1 MRSATHDMN
10 ILLMRSLLL
19 AATIVTLLSAC
30 GGGDEIGL
38 AGAKKFASQ
47 MRAASAI
54 AQTATVSTV
63 TTVTPNMT
71 LDWAEYTFPE
81 LFPKAI
87 AVKFDD
93 VVYEGVHYTA
103 RLYAGTWG
111 ERYLG
116 ITPDGRV
123 FGLGDFTHDQLQ
135 QFDDIAHWSPQ
146 VLADRC
152 NVYPDNCGEPWAASA
167 ARTLALVD
175 GNPMTSG
182 GGLVFTLR
190 PDGTAST
197 SETGLQGDATWT
209 ADGTVLD
216 LTMNAPVTNGYSMDD
231 WTNPATGEVLQLGN
245 RYEFLGVRLEH
256 LTGNNLRGTVRQLAR
271 WRSVWVEGPPAG
283 QVSWESEDGP
293 GFEMKY
299 VDIESRL
306 GVLAAELTVGSRL
319 AGVPSED
326 VDPASGISRED
337 ILRID
342 GPGSGTFELSGKP
355 ATWLLEDGWLTVRAD
370 GLITRRFTR
379 LLSDPTSG
387 LEAWLEGTVS
397 DDPTTPPTYTEADL
411 LVAESGLAF
420 TAETAA
426 RRWRTEG
433 HFLANPSASGN
444 PDYTLNLD
452 GSASGLVQRWQLE
465 EDGTLNLYRVRSNG
479 EWLRRWIPL
488 RRVGNNWIMMEIIDF
503 SYAGRGVTWRI
514 NWQVDLGPAGG

>member
-1 MRSATHDMN
+1 MRGALHDMN
-10 ILLMRSLLL
+10 ILLMRSMLL
-19 AATIVTLLSAC
+19 AASVVSLLGAC
-30 GGGDEIGL
+30 GGGDDDGSAAAMRL
-38 AGAKKFASQ
+38 AGQ
-47 MRAASAI
+47 MRATSAI
-54 AQTATVSTV
+54 AQTATPSTV
-63 TTVTPNMT
+63 STVTPNMT

-123 FGLGDFTHDQLQ
+123 FGLGDFTNDQLQ

-152 NVYPDNCGEPWAASA
+152 DVYPDNCGEPWAAPA

-182 GGLVFTLR
+182 AGLVFTLL
-190 PDGTAST
+190 PDGTART
-197 SETGLQGDATWT
+197 SETGLQGDATWS

-216 LTMNAPVTNGYSMDD
+216 LIMNAPVANGQGVVD
-231 WTNPATGEVLQLGN
+231 WTNPATGEVLQLGI

-256 LTGNNLRGTVRQLAR
+256 VAGNSHRGTVRQLGR
-271 WRSVWVEGPPAG
+271 WRSVWLEGPPAG
-283 QVSWESEDGP
+283 QISWESEDGP
-293 GFEMKY
+293 GFEMQY

-319 AGVPSED
+319 AGMPSED

-342 GPGSGTFELSGKP
+342 GPGSGTFELSGKA
-355 ATWLLEDGWLTVRAD
+355 ATWSLEDGWLTVRAD

-379 LLSDPTSG
+379 LLSDPTTG
-387 LEAWLEGTVS
+387 LESWLKGTLS
-397 DDPTTPPTYTEADL
+397 DDPATPAAYTEADL
-411 LVAESGLAF
+411 LFAEPGLAF

-433 HFLANPSASGN
+433 FFLANPSASGN

-452 GSASGLVQRWQLE
+452 GSASGLVQRWQLAQ
-465 EDGTLNLYRVRSNG
+465 DGTLNLYRVRPNG
-479 EWLRRWIPL
+479 EWLRHWIPL
-488 RRVGNNWIMMEIIDF
+488 RRVGNNWIMMETIDF
-503 SYAGRGVTWRI
+503 SYVDRGVTWRI
-514 NWQVDLGPAGG
+514 NWQVDLGPAGD